1 MAIHYRQLSIIFKFM
16 KCKLIKIIACTI
28 YLLTDEERTMA
39 KQQAEKQ
46 AKDMQL
52 NVVRLCF
59 QAYLRDERGLFSRL
73 LTSVLSSPI
82 YDSSM
87 YINLN
92 D

>member
-1 MAIHYRQLSIIFKFM
+1 M
-16 KCKLIKIIACTI
+16 IKIMACTI
-28 YLLTDEERTMA
+28 YLLTDEERIKA

-52 NVVRLCF
+52 NVVKLCF

-73 LTSVLSSPI
+73 LPSVLSSAI

-87 YINLN
+87 YINFN
-92 D
+92 DF

>member
-1 MAIHYRQLSIIFKFM
+1 M
-16 KCKLIKIIACTI
+16 IKIMACTI
-28 YLLTDEERTMA
+28 YLLTDEERIKA

-52 NVVRLCF
+52 NVVKLCF

-73 LTSVLSSPI
+73 LPSVLSSAI

-87 YINLN
+87 YINFN